1 MFFTKLGTIVAWMA
15 FVLGVFRAATGFVVA
30 SNLDTAGFDAA
41 RNIGSSTSGRATDQ
55 GLMMIAFAIG
65 LGILAEISRR
75 VGQ

>member
-15 FVLGVFRAATGFVVA
+15 FVLGVFRVATGFVVA

-41 RNIGSSTSGRATDQ
+41 RYIGSSTSGRAIDQ